1 MIKKIISYVYMRID
15 PIGYA
20 RKIGVK
26 VGNKCRIGITAW
38 GSEPYLISIGNE
50 VLISS
55 RVSFINH
62 DGATW
67 VFRNKPEYRGVSKF
81 GQIKIGNR
89 CFIGWGATLLP
100 GAEMGDN
107 SVLAAG
113 AVLSKKI
120 PAGEIWGG
128 VPAKYITKV
137 DEFAEK
143 CKQGK
148 GNVLIGSGNK
158 REIFEEYFLE
168 VKHNGTK
175 I

>member
-1 MIKKIISYVYMRID
+1 MIKKIIAYFYMRIN
-15 PIGYA
+15 PAGYA

-26 VGNKCRIGITAW
+26 IGNGCRIGITAW
-38 GSEPYLISIGNE
+38 GSEPYLISIGDE
-50 VLISS
+50 VLLSG
-55 RVSFINH
+55 RVTFINH

-67 VFRNKPEYRGVSKF
+67 VFRNRPEYKGVSKF

-128 VPAKYITKV
+128 YLPNI
-137 DEFAEK
+137 
-143 CKQGK
+143 
-148 GNVLIGSGNK
+148 L
-158 REIFEEYFLE
+158 
-168 VKHNGTK
+168 
-175 I
+175 

>member
-1 MIKKIISYVYMRID
+1 MIKKIISYVYMRVD

-26 VGNKCRIGITAW
+26 IGKGCRIGITEW
-38 GSEPYLISIGNE
+38 GSEPYLISIGDE
-50 VLISS
+50 VLLSS
-55 RVSFINH
+55 RVAFINH

-67 VFRNKPEYRGVSKF
+67 VFRNRPEYKGVSKF
-81 GQIKIGNR
+81 GQIKVGNR

-128 VPAKYITKV
+128 VPAKYIMKV

-143 CKQGK
+143 CKHGK
-148 GNVLIGSGNK
+148 GNVSIGSGNK
-158 REIFEEYFLE
+158 REILEAYFLE
-168 VKHNGTK
+168 EKHNGAK